1 MLTETVVGFHV
12 AHSVT
17 MSSGS
22 KIPFNTIKTNLG
34 NAWNKNNHTFTA
46 PVKGLY
52 LFSLRITTDY
62 SSSSGIADA
71 RIMSGDKAIRV
82 ANVVY
87 AHRSSSAYIP
97 DTAPVTVILNAGEQ
111 VYAKRIAG
119 TFFSNSN
126 LFTHF
131 VGYLI
136 GKVK

>member
-52 LFSLRITTDY
+52 FFSLSITTTY

-71 RIMSGDKAIRV
+71 RIMSGSKVIRI
-82 ANVVY
+82 AY
-87 AHRSSSAYIP
+87 AQKSSAYIP
-97 DTAPVTVILNAGEQ
+97 DTAPVIVILNAGEQ

-119 TFFSNSN
+119 SLYSNGH

-136 GKVK
+136 AKVK